1 MTLMTGQQPSDQV
14 TAGTTEPSE
23 QSFSIMDVDPGA
35 GDSLKVAKKEEEIQ
49 LLLGEVKTLAENL
62 NPETHD
68 MRRKLLDPAIN
79 ALFVLMKKELGKKE
93 AKIKQLTEELEAVN
107 FTPSSLTGKRLL
119 AKCRS
124 LQHENEELG
133 KRLCQGRVAQYE
145 LEIAMQK
152 KLIDELKGNIKESD
166 QLIVNLDE
174 EVETLQSR
182 VFNLQ
187 AHVDYCEK
195 NHPAITSIESDP
207 LDNTMLEE

>member
-1 MTLMTGQQPSDQV
+1 MTLTTGNRLAENTPS
-14 TAGTTEPSE
+14 GTSEAVEHRKPLTEDDPNR
-23 QSFSIMDVDPGA
+23 SIK
-35 GDSLKVAKKEEEIQ
+35 LAKKEEDMQ
-49 LLLGEVKTLAENL
+49 LLLGEVKSLAQNL

-166 QLIVNLDE
+166 QLIVNLDD

-187 AHVDYCEK
+187 AHVDFCEK
-195 NHPAITSIESDP
+195 NHPPITSLDPPTPEKLNES
-207 LDNTMLEE
+207 E